1 MPTAGMVR
9 CWALAGSRGGS
20 FYGSVLYCLWLN
32 AEQQI
37 ASFHEVEG
45 YRAMAFHVHKFFM
58 DYLHTLQE
66 QGYRFQ

>member
-1 MPTAGMVR
+1 MEVCYTV
-9 CWALAGSRGGS
+9 
-20 FYGSVLYCLWLN
+20 WLN